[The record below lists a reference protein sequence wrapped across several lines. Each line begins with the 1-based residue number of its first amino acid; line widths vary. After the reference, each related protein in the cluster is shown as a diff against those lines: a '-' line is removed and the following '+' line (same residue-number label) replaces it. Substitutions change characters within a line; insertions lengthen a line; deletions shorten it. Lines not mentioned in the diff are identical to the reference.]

1 MLKSR
6 DELDEAN
13 NQPTPA
19 PSASASRPI
28 FARGRRAIGIVSVFF
43 LGQGALQGLQILIGL
58 FLVRKL
64 SVEAYAQFGLA
75 YGFQIAMGSLMDF
88 GFTSTIIPLVGEH
101 RDNRQLVGRYVRAAK
116 YLRDRTFGILAP
128 FTAIAFLVI
137 MHRHHWSWGVQVI
150 LVLSVLLT
158 LYSSGRVSY
167 FSAPLF
173 LFGRLREF
181 YIPQTMTALGRL
193 IEYVVC
199 DLAGVLNAWT
209 AAALFALTVTMN
221 GIFLKKKASQ
231 HMEWPKVDDPS
242 TNREVLRYILP
253 ATPAIILSAFQ
264 AQISLFLIS
273 IFGQTTNIAEV
284 AALGKIGQLFA
295 VLMTFNVVVVEP
307 YIARL
312 SRARLLSTY
321 LGFIAVTAILSIP
334 AVLFAFAAPAPFL
347 WLLGG
352 NYKGLGSSVGWV
364 VLAAC
369 INHLAGLMW
378 IMNRSRKW
386 LFWSGTILEVVLLL
400 TVQILF
406 IAFVGVHTTQQ
417 AVLFTFASSFCYF
430 VAHGYVGIYGFLK
443 GPRAIQST
451 DPCATE
457 ER

>member
-1 MLKSR
+1 M
-6 DELDEAN
+6 
-13 NQPTPA
+13 PA
-19 PSASASRPI
+19 PSATASRPI
-28 FARGRRAIGIVSVFF
+28 LARGRSAVGIVLTFF

-88 GFTSTIIPLVGEH
+88 GFTSTIVPLVGEH

-116 YLRDRTFGILAP
+116 YLRDRTFWILAP
-128 FTAIAFLVI
+128 FTALAFLVI
-137 MHRHHWSWGVQVI
+137 MQRHHWNWSLQII

-158 LYSSGRVSY
+158 LYSSGRVAY

-173 LFGRLREF
+173 LFGRLRQF
-181 YIPQTMTALGRL
+181 YAPQTATAFGRL

-199 DLAGVLNAWT
+199 NLAGVLNAWT
-209 AAALFALTVTMN
+209 AAGLNALTVTMN
-221 GIFLKKKASQ
+221 GIFLEKKARQ
-231 HMEWPKVDDPS
+231 HMEWPKEDDPS

-284 AALGKIGQLFA
+284 AALGRIGQLFA

-312 SRARLLSTY
+312 SRVRLLSTY

-334 AVLFAFAAPAPFL
+334 AVLFAFAVPAPFL

-352 NYKGLGSSVGWV
+352 NYKSLDSSVGWV

-386 LFWSGTILEVVLLL
+386 LFWSGTILEVALLL
-400 TVQILF
+400 TVQVAF
-406 IAFVGVHTTQQ
+406 IALVGVRTTQQ
-417 AVLFTFASSFCYF
+417 AVLFTFASSFCYI

-443 GPRAIQST
+443 GPRAIQPT
-451 DPCATE
+451 DPYATE
-457 ER
+457 AK